1 MKRITISDVAK
12 EAGVSTATVS
22 RVLNNKQGEIKISE
36 LTFLKVQKA
45 AEKLGYAA
53 DPFAAS
59 LRSKRSGLFG
69 VVMRDVRDR
78 FLLKLFLALDDE
90 AKEHDVQLL
99 LANADYS
106 LAAAEQQVQM
116 MRRRWFDATFVL
128 GDIPGDGGLLN
139 ADDDGQVRVAIACG
153 KRKDVPSITIDE
165 KEGVR
170 LGMQHLID
178 LGHRKIACVG
188 DGNALGVKERMQE
201 FVVLAQ
207 EFDLDF
213 RDEFV
218 RNSENCRRSGAEQAS
233 VLMEMEDA
241 PTAIFCLTDT
251 LAFGAIDELHRLGLD
266 VPKDVSVVGFDDVL
280 EAVEIYPALTTVRQP
295 VKEMAKVA
303 FKEAMALLD
312 DESIEQYE
320 AVHLVPDLVVRETT
334 AAINFKK

>member
-1 MKRITISDVAK
+1 MKRVTISDVAK

-36 LTFLKVQKA
+36 LTFVKVQEA
-45 AEKLGYAA
+45 ADRLGYAA

-69 VVMRDVRDR
+69 VVMRDVRDL

-90 AKEHDVQLL
+90 AKKYDVQLL
-99 LANADYS
+99 MGNADYS

-139 ADDDGQVRVAIACG
+139 AENDGQVQVALACG

-170 LGMQHLID
+170 LGMQHLVE

-188 DGNALGVKERMQE
+188 DGNALGVRERMQE
-201 FVVLAQ
+201 FVSLVD
-207 EFDLDF
+207 EFDLVF
-213 RDEFV
+213 RDDFL
-218 RNSENCRRSGAEQAS
+218 RDCDNCRMSGAEQARL
-233 VLMEMEDA
+233 LMEMEDG

-251 LAFGAIDELHRLGLD
+251 LAFGAIDALHRLGLN
-266 VPKDVSVVGFDDVL
+266 VPGDVSVVGFDDVL
-280 EAVEIYPALTTVRQP
+280 EAVEIFPALTTVRQP
-295 VKEMAKVA
+295 VEEMAKMA
-303 FKEAMALLD
+303 FEEAIALL
-312 DESIEQYE
+312 EGKSIEKFE

-334 AAINFKK
+334 AAVNAKD